1 MKFFLA
7 IVSQICNDNEE
18 GKGENKKRKIVRWW
32 TKKTSIEKSIT
43 ILAFIVLITTIQV
56 LALSVRLNEVISL
69 LLQTVQVMQ

>member
-18 GKGENKKRKIVRWW
+18 EKGENMKRKIARWW

-43 ILAFIVLITTIQV
+43 ILTFIVLITTIQV
-56 LALSVRLNEVISL
+56 LALNVRLNEVISL

>member
-1 MKFFLA
+1 M
-7 IVSQICNDNEE
+7 
-18 GKGENKKRKIVRWW
+18 KRKIVRWW

-56 LALSVRLNEVISL
+56 LAFSVRLNEVISL

>member
-18 GKGENKKRKIVRWW
+18 GKGEKMKRKIVRWW

-69 LLQTVQVMQ
+69 LLQTVQVMP